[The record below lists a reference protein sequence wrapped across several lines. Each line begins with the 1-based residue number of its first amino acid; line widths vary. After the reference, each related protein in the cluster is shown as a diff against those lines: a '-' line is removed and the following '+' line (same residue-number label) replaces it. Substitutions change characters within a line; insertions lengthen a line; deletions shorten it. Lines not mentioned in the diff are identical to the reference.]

1 MITSRQK
8 QFYSEIIDGRPIP
21 EEKLVY
27 FRERLRDRLHSA
39 ILAAF
44 QRYVEKGFK
53 QSDLAE
59 RIHKKRA
66 QITRWLGSPSNLT
79 LDSISDLM
87 IGLGTDFDEFRFTPI
102 DEAIAESEAAA
113 PGTQSSSEVL
123 YARQPPMLSSS
134 KLTSPLN
141 AGGAISSVEALQI
154 QASRSGANAGRLARF
169 AQKQK
174 PGANLPK
181 AA

>member
-1 MITSRQK
+1 MITSRQR

-21 EEKLVY
+21 EEKLLY

-39 ILAAF
+39 ILGAF
-44 QRYVEKGFK
+44 QRRAEKGFK

-66 QITRWLGSPSNLT
+66 QIARWLGSPSNLT

-87 IGLGTDFDEFRFTPI
+87 IGLGMDFDEFRFTPI
-102 DEAIAESEAAA
+102 EEAIAESKVTA
-113 PGTQSSSEVL
+113 PGTQSSPGML
-123 YARQPPMLSSS
+123 YAPRPDTISASG
-134 KLTSPLN
+134 LTPQVN
-141 AGGAISSVEALQI
+141 ARGTMGFVEEWQK
-154 QASRSGANAGRLARF
+154 QKRPGARF
-169 AQKQK
+169 AQMQK
-174 PGANLPK
+174 PDANLPK